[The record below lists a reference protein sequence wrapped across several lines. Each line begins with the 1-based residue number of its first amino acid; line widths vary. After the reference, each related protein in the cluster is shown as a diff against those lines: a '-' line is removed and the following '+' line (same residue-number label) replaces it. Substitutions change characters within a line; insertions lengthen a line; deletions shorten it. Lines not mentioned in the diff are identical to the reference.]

1 MATFTINIPDE
12 LIPAIE
18 AEYLAVSTGGGTS
31 ASSAA
36 EYFEAS
42 VIESVRQRA
51 DIYQVG
57 NYHPGVVTVQPRFL
71 ADGRGNPNY
80 TGADALP
87 YVVVYPETTT
97 VTTEVTDPDTGEVT
111 QETNDV
117 AWADGDQWTD
127 PVTSIVYEYSVDEEG
142 NGSWGS
148 PTPADEEV
156 V

>member
-1 MATFTINIPDE
+1 MQTFTISIPSE

-51 DIYQVG
+51 VLYKVG
-57 NYHPGVVTVQPRFL
+57 GYHPGVVTVQPRFL

-87 YVVVYPETTT
+87 YVVVYPANNG
-97 VTTEVTDPDTGEVT
+97 VTTDPDTGE
-111 QETNDV
+111 ETVVEWTNN
-117 AWADGDQWTD
+117 DQWTD
-127 PVTSIVYEYSVDEEG
+127 PVTSIVYEYRVDEEG
-142 NGSWGS
+142 NGSWGP
-148 PTPADEEV
+148 PTPAEEEV

>member
-1 MATFTINIPDE
+1 MQTFTISIPSE

-51 DIYQVG
+51 ALYKVG
-57 NYHPGVVTVQPRFL
+57 GYHPGVVTVQPRFL

-87 YVVVYPETTT
+87 YVVVYP
-97 VTTEVTDPDTGEVT
+97 VDNDGEV
-111 QETNDV
+111 
-117 AWADGDQWTD
+117 WANGDQWTD
-127 PVTSIVYEYSVDEEG
+127 PVTSTVYEYTVDEEG
-142 NGSWGS
+142 NGSWGT
-148 PTPADEEV
+148 PTPAEEV

>member
-12 LIPAIE
+12 LIPAIQ

-71 ADGRGNPNY
+71 ADGRGNPAY

-87 YVVVYPETTT
+87 YVVVYPANNG
-97 VTTEVTDPDTGEVT
+97 VTTDPDTGE
-111 QETNDV
+111 ETVVEWTN
-117 AWADGDQWTD
+117 GDQWTD
-127 PVTSIVYEYSVDEEG
+127 PVTDVVYEYSVDEEG
-142 NGSWGS
+142 NGSWGP
-148 PTPADEEV
+148 PTPAEEEV

>member
-12 LIPAIE
+12 LIPAIQ

-71 ADGRGNPNY
+71 ADGRGNPAY

-87 YVVVYPETTT
+87 YVVVYPANNG
-97 VTTEVTDPDTGEVT
+97 VTTDPDTGE
-111 QETNDV
+111 ETVVEWTN
-117 AWADGDQWTD
+117 GDQWTD

-142 NGSWGS
+142 NGSWGP
-148 PTPADEEV
+148 PTPAEEEV

>member
-12 LIPAIE
+12 LIPAIQ

-87 YVVVYPETTT
+87 YVVVYP
-97 VTTEVTDPDTGEVT
+97 VD
-111 QETNDV
+111 NDGV
-117 AWADGDQWTD
+117 AWTNNDQWTD

-142 NGSWGS
+142 NGSWGP
-148 PTPADEEV
+148 PTPAEEEV

>member
-71 ADGRGNPNY
+71 ADGRGNPAY

-87 YVVVYPETTT
+87 YVVVYP
-97 VTTEVTDPDTGEVT
+97 VD
-111 QETNDV
+111 NDGV
-117 AWADGDQWTD
+117 AWTNNDQWTD
-127 PVTSIVYEYSVDEEG
+127 PLTDVVYEYSVDEEG
-142 NGSWGS
+142 NGSWGP

>member
-42 VIESVRQRA
+42 VAESVRQRA
-51 DIYQVG
+51 EIYEVG
-57 NYHPGVVTVQPRFL
+57 NYHKGVVTVQPRFL

-87 YVVVYPETTT
+87 YVVVYPANN
-97 VTTEVTDPDTGEVT
+97 VTTDPDTGE
-111 QETNDV
+111 ETV
-117 AWADGDQWTD
+117 VEWANGDQWTD

-142 NGSWGS
+142 NGSWGA
-148 PTPADEEV
+148 PTPAEEV

>member
-1 MATFTINIPDE
+1 MQTFTISIPSE

-51 DIYQVG
+51 VLYKVG
-57 NYHPGVVTVQPRFL
+57 GYHPGVVTVQPRFL

-80 TGADALP
+80 TEADALP
-87 YVVVYPETTT
+87 YVVVYP
-97 VTTEVTDPDTGEVT
+97 VDNDGE
-111 QETNDV
+111 

-127 PVTSIVYEYSVDEEG
+127 PVTSTVYEYSVDEEG
-142 NGSWGS
+142 NGSWGT
-148 PTPADEEV
+148 PTPTEEV

>member
-1 MATFTINIPDE
+1 MQTFTISIPSE

-51 DIYQVG
+51 VLYKVG
-57 NYHPGVVTVQPRFL
+57 GYHPGVVTVQPRFL

-87 YVVVYPETTT
+87 YVVVYPANNG
-97 VTTEVTDPDTGEVT
+97 VTTDPDTGE
-111 QETNDV
+111 ETVVEWTN
-117 AWADGDQWTD
+117 GDQWTD
-127 PVTSIVYEYSVDEEG
+127 PVTSIVYEYSVDEDG
-142 NGSWGS
+142 NGSWGP

>member
-12 LIPAIE
+12 LIPAIQ

-71 ADGRGNPNY
+71 ADGRGNPAY

-87 YVVVYPETTT
+87 YVVVYP
-97 VTTEVTDPDTGEVT
+97 TD
-111 QETNDV
+111 NDGV
-117 AWADGDQWTD
+117 AWANNDQWTD
-127 PVTSIVYEYSVDEEG
+127 PVTDVVYEYSVDEEG
-142 NGSWGS
+142 NGSWGP
-148 PTPADEEV
+148 PTPAEEEV

>member
-1 MATFTINIPDE
+1 MQTFTINIPDE
-12 LIPAIE
+12 LIPAIQ

-71 ADGRGNPNY
+71 ADGRGNPAY

-87 YVVVYPETTT
+87 YVV
-97 VTTEVTDPDTGEVT
+97 D
-111 QETNDV
+111 NDGV
-117 AWADGDQWTD
+117 AWTNGDQWTD
-127 PVTSIVYEYSVDEEG
+127 PVTDVVYEYSVDEDG
-142 NGSWGS
+142 NGSWGP
-148 PTPADEEV
+148 PTPAEEEV

>member
-87 YVVVYPETTT
+87 YVVVYP
-97 VTTEVTDPDTGEVT
+97 VD
-111 QETNDV
+111 NDGV
-117 AWADGDQWTD
+117 AWTNGDQWTD
-127 PVTSIVYEYSVDEEG
+127 PVTDIVYEYSVDEEG
-142 NGSWGS
+142 NGSWGP
-148 PTPADEEV
+148 PTPAEEEV

>member
-12 LIPAIE
+12 LIPAIQ

-71 ADGRGNPNY
+71 ADGRGNPAY

-87 YVVVYPETTT
+87 YVVVYPANNG
-97 VTTEVTDPDTGEVT
+97 VTTDPDTGE
-111 QETNDV
+111 ETV
-117 AWADGDQWTD
+117 VEWANGDQWTD

-142 NGSWGS
+142 NGSWGP
-148 PTPADEEV
+148 PTPAEEEV

>member
-42 VIESVRQRA
+42 VAESVRQRA
-51 DIYQVG
+51 EIYEVG
-57 NYHPGVVTVQPRFL
+57 NYHKGVVTVEPRFL
-71 ADGRGNPNY
+71 ADGRGNPAY

-87 YVVVYPETTT
+87 YVVVYP
-97 VTTEVTDPDTGEVT
+97 VDNGGE
-111 QETNDV
+111 
-117 AWADGDQWTD
+117 AWADGNQWTD
-127 PVTSIVYEYSVDEEG
+127 PVTSTVYEYSVDEEG
-142 NGSWGS
+142 NGSWGT
-148 PTPADEEV
+148 PTPAEEV

>member
-12 LIPAIE
+12 LIPAIQ

-71 ADGRGNPNY
+71 ADGRGNPAY

-87 YVVVYPETTT
+87 YVVVYPANNGVT
-97 VTTEVTDPDTGEVT
+97 VDPDTGE
-111 QETNDV
+111 ETV
-117 AWADGDQWTD
+117 VEWADGDQWTD
-127 PVTSIVYEYSVDEEG
+127 PVTDVVYEYSVDEDG
-142 NGSWGS
+142 NGSWGP
-148 PTPADEEV
+148 PTPAEEEV

>member
-12 LIPAIE
+12 LIPAIQ

-31 ASSAA
+31 ANSAA

-71 ADGRGNPNY
+71 ADGRGNPAY

-87 YVVVYPETTT
+87 YVVVYPANNG
-97 VTTEVTDPDTGEVT
+97 VTTDPDTGE
-111 QETNDV
+111 ETVVEWTN
-117 AWADGDQWTD
+117 GDQWTD
-127 PVTSIVYEYSVDEEG
+127 PVTDVVYEYSVDEEG
-142 NGSWGS
+142 NGSWGP
-148 PTPADEEV
+148 PTPAEEEV

>member
-1 MATFTINIPDE
+1 MQTFTISIPSE

-51 DIYQVG
+51 VLYKVG
-57 NYHPGVVTVQPRFL
+57 GYHPGVVTVQPRFL

-87 YVVVYPETTT
+87 YVIVYP
-97 VTTEVTDPDTGEVT
+97 VD
-111 QETNDV
+111 NDGV
-117 AWADGDQWTD
+117 AWTNNDQWTD

-142 NGSWGS
+142 NGSWGP

>member
-1 MATFTINIPDE
+1 MQTFTISIPSE

-51 DIYQVG
+51 VLYKVG
-57 NYHPGVVTVQPRFL
+57 GYHPGVVTVQPRFL

-87 YVVVYPETTT
+87 YVVVYP
-97 VTTEVTDPDTGEVT
+97 VD
-111 QETNDV
+111 NDGV
-117 AWADGDQWTD
+117 AWANGDQWTD
-127 PVTSIVYEYSVDEEG
+127 PVTSTVYEYSVDEEG
-142 NGSWGS
+142 NGSWGM
-148 PTPADEEV
+148 PTPAEEV